1 MPDTRRAAPPLTFI
15 PPVYNPWVMR
25 IIHWAL
31 PFLLRVRIRPW
42 LPVGISRIEIKH
54 VDRLVQLYADLEA
67 GKARFLMA
75 VRHVEVDDPLTG
87 LYLCSRAV
95 KKAAQA
101 QGVSLRQPIHTHFL
115 YERGMTIW
123 AGKGLGWLLSKI
135 GGVPIRRGRRPDWV
149 GLKAA
154 RKIITSGSMPMVV
167 APEGATNGHSE
178 RLGPLEPGV
187 AQLGF
192 WCAEDLARDRRPEKV
207 FILPI
212 GIQYRYERAHW
223 SELQSLLT
231 RLESESGLSQANQSD
246 HPATLAPT
254 ADKDCYLRIL
264 RLGIYL
270 MTTMEAFYSKFYQSS
285 KAPKS
290 LAETQSSDVKEN
302 NTKEKAEKKVT
313 EEQNAK
319 EVSSFD
325 TTKLQPADYSER
337 LHTLLDS
344 ALKVAEQFFRLPGQG
359 TFVDRCRRL
368 EEASWQVI
376 YREDLPDLQSLSSLE
391 RGLADWAAQEASLR
405 EMHMRVVESFVAV
418 DGEYL
423 QEKPSF
429 ERCAEMTLLMF
440 DLVAKLSPHP
450 KLSWLRSGRP
460 RLGKRWVNMTVQPPI
475 CVSDR
480 LPEYQQHRRAGRV
493 AVNELTEAIR
503 LSLEDT
509 IER

>member
-1 MPDTRRAAPPLTFI
+1 MPDTRRAAPPLNFI
-15 PPVYNPWVMR
+15 RPAYNPWIMR
-25 IIHWAL
+25 VVHWVL

-42 LPVGISRIEIKH
+42 LPVGISRIEVEH
-54 VDRLVQLYADLEA
+54 TDRLVKLYAELEA
-67 GKARFLMA
+67 RKSRFLIA

-95 KKAAQA
+95 KKAAKD
-101 QGVSLRQPIHTHFL
+101 QGISLKQPIHTHFL

-123 AGKGLGWLLSKI
+123 AGKGLGWMLSRI

-154 RKIITSGSMPMVV
+154 RKLLIEASMPMVV

-192 WCAEDLARDRRPEKV
+192 WCAEDLVRDRRPEKV
-207 FILPI
+207 FIIPI
-212 GIQYRYERAHW
+212 GIQYRYEQAYW
-223 SELQSLLT
+223 PALQTLLT
-231 RLESESGLSQANQSD
+231 RLENESGLFQTESNQQ
-246 HPATLAPT
+246 ATLAPT
-254 ADKDCYLRIL
+254 ADKDCYLRIF
-264 RLGIYL
+264 RLGIHL
-270 MTTMEAFYSKFYQSS
+270 MTTMEAFYTKFYPQSFQAS
-285 KAPKS
+285 EAPESFQASTAPKKD
-290 LAETQSSDVKEN
+290 AENLSYSKI
-302 NTKEKAEKKVT
+302 
-313 EEQNAK
+313 
-319 EVSSFD
+319 
-325 TTKLQPADYSER
+325 TKLQPADYSER
-337 LHTLLDS
+337 LHTLLDG
-344 ALKVAEQFFRLPGQG
+344 ALKVAEHFFNLPNRG

-376 YREDLPDLQSLSSLE
+376 YREDLPELQALSPLE

-429 ERCAEMTLLMF
+429 ERCAEMALLMF
-440 DLVAKLSPHP
+440 DLVDKLSPRV
-450 KLSWLRSGRP
+450 KFGGSQSGRP
-460 RLGKRWVNMTVQPPI
+460 RLGKRWVQMTVQPPI

-480 LPEYQQHRRAGRV
+480 LADYQQNRRSGRAAV
-493 AVNELTEAIR
+493 AALTEEIR

>member
-1 MPDTRRAAPPLTFI
+1 MPDTRRAAPPLNFI
-15 PPVYNPWVMR
+15 PPAYNPWIMQIV
-25 IIHWAL
+25 HWAL
-31 PFLLRVRIRPW
+31 PFLLSVRIRPW
-42 LPVGISRIEIKH
+42 LPVGISRIEVKQ
-54 VDRLVQLYADLEA
+54 VDRLVKLYADLEA

-75 VRHVEVDDPLTG
+75 VRHVEVDDPLIG

-95 KKAAQA
+95 KKAAKA
-101 QGVSLRQPIHTHFL
+101 QGISLRQPIHTHFL

-123 AGKGLGWLLSKI
+123 AGKGLGWLLSRI

-154 RKIITSGSMPMVV
+154 RKLITTGSMPMVV

-212 GIQYRYERAHW
+212 GIQYRYEQTHW
-223 SELQSLLT
+223 PKLQTLLT
-231 RLESESGLSQANQSD
+231 RLEKESGLSRIEALGQAK
-246 HPATLAPT
+246 PLAPT

-270 MTTMEAFYSKFYQSS
+270 ITTMEAFYAKFYQRLSS
-285 KAPKS
+285 AANPP
-290 LAETQSSDVKEN
+290 
-302 NTKEKAEKKVT
+302 T
-313 EEQNAK
+313 ESQTP
-319 EVSSFD
+319 
-325 TTKLQPADYSER
+325 TTKKQENTEKLSCSDIAKLQSADYSKR
-337 LHTLLDS
+337 LYTLLDS
-344 ALKVAEQFFRLPGQG
+344 SLKVAEQFFELPSQG

-376 YREDLPDLQSLSSLE
+376 YREDLPDLQTLSPLE
-391 RGLADWAAQEASLR
+391 RGLADWVAQEASLR

-423 QEKPSF
+423 QRKPSF
-429 ERCAEMTLLMF
+429 ERCAEMTMLMF
-440 DLVAKLSPHP
+440 DFVTKLSPSP
-450 KLSWLRSGRP
+450 KLGRSQPGRP
-460 RLGKRWVNMTVQPPI
+460 RLGKRWVEVTVQPPI

-480 LPEYQQHRRAGRV
+480 LSDYQQNRRAGRV
-493 AVNELTEAIR
+493 AVAGLTEEIR
-503 LSLEDT
+503 RSLEDT
-509 IER
+509 IKR